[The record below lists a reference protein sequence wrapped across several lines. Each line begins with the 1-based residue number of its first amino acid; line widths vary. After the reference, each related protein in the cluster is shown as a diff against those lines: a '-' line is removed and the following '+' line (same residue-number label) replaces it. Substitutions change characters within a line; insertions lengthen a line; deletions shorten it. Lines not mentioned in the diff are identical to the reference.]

1 MPEEDRQ
8 MSEVYESAGAAEV
21 EWEASGWALRF
32 MWRAA
37 RRVSRWRF

>member
-1 MPEEDRQ
+1 
-8 MSEVYESAGAAEV
+8 MSEVYESAGAAV

-32 MWRAA
+32 IWRAA